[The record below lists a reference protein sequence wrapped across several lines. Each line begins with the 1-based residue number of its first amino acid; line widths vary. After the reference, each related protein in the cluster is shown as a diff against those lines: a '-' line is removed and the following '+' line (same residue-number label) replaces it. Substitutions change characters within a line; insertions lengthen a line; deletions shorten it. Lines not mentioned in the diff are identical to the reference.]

1 MDPITDPSSPARF
14 PPQRR
19 GGFTLAEVLAVL
31 VIMGIMV
38 SIAGPRLNLS
48 GYRTT
53 AAMNAVG
60 SHILAAQRAAV
71 SGQQSVVVAFDA
83 GFQQLRIHHDR
94 DGDGRIDT
102 GETVRVEALGE
113 GVVFG
118 QGGAP
123 DSFVGS
129 GPITFTKRQGSLP
142 AVTFHRNGTA
152 SEEGGIY
159 LTTRRAIDKGGEPG
173 AGRLVVVDRA
183 TGRASWFSYNGS
195 AWTREF

>member
-1 MDPITDPSSPARF
+1 MTDPC
-14 PPQRR
+14 PQSRCH
-19 GGFTLAEVLAVL
+19 GGFTLAEILAVL
-31 VIMGIMV
+31 VIMGILV

-60 SHILAAQRAAV
+60 SHVLAAQRAAV
-71 SGQQSVVVAFDA
+71 TGQQSVVVAFDV
-83 GFQQLRIHHDR
+83 GLQQLRTHHDS
-94 DGDGRIDT
+94 DGDGSIDT
-102 GETVRVEALGE
+102 GEFVRVETLGE

-123 DSFVGS
+123 ASFVGS
-129 GPITFTKRQGSLP
+129 GPVTFRKKQGALP

-152 SEEGGIY
+152 GEEGGIY
-159 LTTRRAIDKGGEPG
+159 LTTRRAVAQGGDPG

-183 TGRASWFSYNGS
+183 TGRPSWFSYTGS
-195 AWTREF
+195 EWTREF